1 MYKENVMKGTTT
13 VQIQLR
19 TTEENRVWLKE
30 RAEREERSV
39 NWLINKIVTEARAA
53 AQAQANA

>member
-1 MYKENVMKGTTT
+1 MKGTTT